1 MNETEFTGRVAV
13 VTGASSGIG
22 RRTAERLADAGA
34 FVVAFAR
41 DSDAL
46 RSVGLSNPSHI
57 ETVAGD
63 VAEEGDVARLFEL
76 TEKRFGD
83 CDLLVNCAGS
93 IAPKLLHEMT
103 TAEWDRQFDVNV
115 RGIFLT
121 SRRAVPSMIA
131 RRSGSI
137 INIASISGVEGPQ
150 KFPGLSAYCASKA
163 AVISLTEVLAVELKA
178 YGIRV
183 NCVSP
188 GSVDTPMLRRAHESL
203 TPDMT
208 PDEIVNAILF
218 VASAA
223 SRPMNGQNLHVYG
236 R

>member
-1 MNETEFTGRVAV
+1 MSDSEFTGRVAV

-22 RRTAERLADAGA
+22 RRTAERLADSGA

-41 DSDAL
+41 DSEAL

-57 ETVAGD
+57 ETAAGD
-63 VAEEGDVARLFEL
+63 VADEGDVGRLFEL
-76 TEKRFGD
+76 TETRFGD
-83 CDLLVNCAGS
+83 CDLLINCAGS
-93 IAPKLLHEMT
+93 IVPKLLHEMT
-103 TAEWDRQFDVNV
+103 AAEWDRHFDVNV
-115 RGIFLT
+115 RGTFLT

-150 KFPGLSAYCASKA
+150 KFPGFSAYCASKA

-183 NCVSP
+183 NCISP

-236 R
+236 P